1 MDFENLK
8 AAMSG
13 GTGFLPDLEH
23 MFDKVEILLRVVV
36 MAGPLL
42 LLGFGLL
49 YLLASPKEANH
60 TLGYRFYWGM
70 SSVEV
75 WQFTQRLA
83 GMVWTVLGLVLS
95 IAMAVVG
102 ESYLGLPVLLGHVQ
116 RGGVAVHPAPCGH
129 GLDGAGS
136 GAEHRHGGGVQR
148 VPGACPGRHDLF
160 RHAGGAVGIG
170 AGGGE
175 HPCHRYH
182 RGGAVRPQGLPP
194 QKKQRM
200 NFSRCVMHRD
210 FFAVGIGAGGG
221 EHPCHRYHRGGAVR
235 PQGLPPQKKQRMNF
249 SRCVM
254 HRDFF
259 VCPLSGG
266 TFGGIVKVHT
276 KDKEGLTH
284 ETSQKM
290 EALPPCTHQG

>member
-13 GTGFLPDLEH
+13 GMGFLPDLEH

-95 IAMAVVG
+95 IAMAVVCSG
-102 ESYLGLPVLLGHVQ
+102 FRELARDAMIFSAMRAVLWELALVVVSILAIDITVVALFDRKGYRRRRN
-116 RGGVAVHPAPCGH
+116 RG
-129 GLDGAGS
+129 
-136 GAEHRHGGGVQR
+136 
-148 VPGACPGRHDLF
+148 
-160 RHAGGAVGIG
+160 
-170 AGGGE
+170 
-175 HPCHRYH
+175 
-182 RGGAVRPQGLPP
+182 
-194 QKKQRM
+194 
-200 NFSRCVMHRD
+200 
-210 FFAVGIGAGGG
+210 
-221 EHPCHRYHRGGAVR
+221 
-235 PQGLPPQKKQRMNF
+235 
-249 SRCVM
+249 
-254 HRDFF
+254 
-259 VCPLSGG
+259 
-266 TFGGIVKVHT
+266 
-276 KDKEGLTH
+276 
-284 ETSQKM
+284 
-290 EALPPCTHQG
+290 

>member
-8 AAMSG
+8 VAMSE

-95 IAMAVVG
+95 IAMAVVCSG
-102 ESYLGLPVLLGHVQ
+102 FRELARDAMIFSAMRAVLWELALVVVSILAIDITVVALFDRKGYRRRRN
-116 RGGVAVHPAPCGH
+116 RG
-129 GLDGAGS
+129 
-136 GAEHRHGGGVQR
+136 
-148 VPGACPGRHDLF
+148 
-160 RHAGGAVGIG
+160 
-170 AGGGE
+170 
-175 HPCHRYH
+175 
-182 RGGAVRPQGLPP
+182 
-194 QKKQRM
+194 
-200 NFSRCVMHRD
+200 
-210 FFAVGIGAGGG
+210 
-221 EHPCHRYHRGGAVR
+221 
-235 PQGLPPQKKQRMNF
+235 
-249 SRCVM
+249 
-254 HRDFF
+254 
-259 VCPLSGG
+259 
-266 TFGGIVKVHT
+266 
-276 KDKEGLTH
+276 
-284 ETSQKM
+284 
-290 EALPPCTHQG
+290 

>member
-1 MDFENLK
+1 MDFDNLK

-95 IAMAVVG
+95 IAMAVVCSG
-102 ESYLGLPVLLGHVQ
+102 FRELARDAMIFSAMRAVLWELALVVVSILAIDITVVALFDRKGYRRRRN
-116 RGGVAVHPAPCGH
+116 RG
-129 GLDGAGS
+129 
-136 GAEHRHGGGVQR
+136 
-148 VPGACPGRHDLF
+148 
-160 RHAGGAVGIG
+160 
-170 AGGGE
+170 
-175 HPCHRYH
+175 
-182 RGGAVRPQGLPP
+182 
-194 QKKQRM
+194 
-200 NFSRCVMHRD
+200 
-210 FFAVGIGAGGG
+210 
-221 EHPCHRYHRGGAVR
+221 
-235 PQGLPPQKKQRMNF
+235 
-249 SRCVM
+249 
-254 HRDFF
+254 
-259 VCPLSGG
+259 
-266 TFGGIVKVHT
+266 
-276 KDKEGLTH
+276 
-284 ETSQKM
+284 
-290 EALPPCTHQG
+290 